1 MGRVSKPF
9 IIVLLTLIVCSYSQ
23 AHRNLRES
31 PGGPDPIHHG
41 IEDPMNSEAYGIYRE
56 SSGDADSIHQKI
68 KDHMG
73 ANAFK
78 IYRETPTGPNPIH
91 D

>member
-1 MGRVSKPF
+1 
-9 IIVLLTLIVCSYSQ
+9 
-23 AHRNLRES
+23 
-31 PGGPDPIHHG
+31 
-41 IEDPMNSEAYGIYRE
+41 MNSEAYGIYRE

>member
-1 MGRVSKPF
+1 MGQVPKPLL
-9 IIVLLTLIVCSYSQ
+9 IILLTLIVCSYSQ

-56 SSGDADSIHQKI
+56 SSEDANSIHQKI

-73 ANAFK
+73 AKAFK